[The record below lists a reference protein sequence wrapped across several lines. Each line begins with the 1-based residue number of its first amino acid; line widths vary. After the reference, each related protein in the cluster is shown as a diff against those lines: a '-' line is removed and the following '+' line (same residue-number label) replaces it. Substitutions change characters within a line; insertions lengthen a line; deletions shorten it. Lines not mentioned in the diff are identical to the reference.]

1 MIMNK
6 HDREY
11 FGCCAFV
18 AAAIAEA
25 AAQTADFLSVY
36 DPKVTAKHI
45 DGMRTLQRKIAETCH
60 AAGERLAAA
69 FVPPAEPAVML
80 DMLRRLRDAGDAVVR
95 SAENFAVCNI
105 RAVSAR
111 DILSARSAAGVCG
124 KLKSAMEALPAFAK
138 PGRLAPLIEDV
149 YASAAESRACCVRAL
164 SELYMA
170 GGANLPAGERI
181 LSGFIAVSAACSAAA
196 EAAENFIFGNI

>member
-1 MIMNK
+1 MTMNK

-11 FGCCAFV
+11 FGCCALC

-36 DPKVTAKHI
+36 DPKAAAKRI
-45 DGMRTLQRKIAETCH
+45 DGMRTLQRKIAEACH
-60 AAGERLAAA
+60 AAGEKLAAV
-69 FVPPAEPAVML
+69 FVPPAEPTVML
-80 DMLRRLRDAGDAVVR
+80 DMLRRLRDTGDAVVR
-95 SAENFAVCNI
+95 SAENFAVCHI
-105 RAVSAR
+105 STVSAR
-111 DILSARSAAGVCG
+111 DILAARSAAGVCG
-124 KLKSAMEALPAFAK
+124 KLKNAMEALPAFAK
-138 PGRLAPLIEDV
+138 PGRLAPLIEGV
-149 YASAAESRACCVRAL
+149 YVSAAESRACCVRAL

-196 EAAENFIFGNI
+196 EAAENFIFANI